1 MYIAEIKCKKTSG
14 KVFKTFLLRQSYR
27 ENGKVKNKT
36 LANLSTLTEE
46 EINLFKTFLK
56 FKGAISHTQTSGGPV
71 TVTPGKSIGG
81 IAVLNEVAK
90 RLGIVDAL
98 GTSFNGQLALWLI
111 FARIIE
117 QGSRLSATRLHSNY
131 DIASVLKLKRGFD
144 ENNLYDCLHWLSDNQ
159 KSIEDAL
166 FENKK
171 SSQQFYWYD
180 VTSSYFEGKCNEFAA
195 FGYNR
200 DKKQKKRTVVIGLL
214 CQEDGDPISIEG
226 FKGNTQDTQTFESQL
241 IKLKNRF
248 NCESI
253 IMVCDRGLIR
263 DKQKKLLAGYNFHY
277 ITALPMSQ
285 IKPLLNKGVIKYEDF
300 VDELKS
306 FLYENHR
313 YIYRRNPIR
322 AEETKIQRE
331 ERLQAVKEKVEVEN
345 RKLNKEPKASQI
357 AAKKRIQSK
366 LKSLYVSEW
375 VHVLEI
381 NRQFTL
387 TVDQEKLKE
396 VSAFDGCYIWTT
408 DLSKSQLSDEEV
420 YRHYKDLKYVEDDFR
435 SFKTAFLE
443 IRPIHVRTKKST
455 EGHLLVTMLAHMI
468 LRELRKAWSP
478 FNKTV
483 AEILQELYLIC
494 RNTVQI
500 GENQKIE
507 CISTPNVQMAA
518 LLKAINVEI
527 PNFDS
532 VDVPVVSRRKVR
544 EGVKF

>member
-1 MYIAEIKCKKTSG
+1 MYIAQIKCKKTSG
-14 KVFKTFLLRQSYR
+14 KVFSTILLRQSYR
-27 ENGKVKNKT
+27 EDGKVKNKT
-36 LANLSTLTEE
+36 LANLSTCTEE
-46 EINLFKTFLK
+46 EINLLRAFLK
-56 FKGAISHTQTSGGPV
+56 FKGKVPISQAPGPV
-71 TVTPGKSIGG
+71 IVTPGKSIGG

-131 DIASVLKLKRGFD
+131 DIASVLRLKRGFD
-144 ENNLYDCLHWLSDNQ
+144 ENNLYDCLHWLSEKQ
-159 KSIEDAL
+159 KTIENAL
-166 FENKK
+166 FKNKK
-171 SSQQFYWYD
+171 SSQHFYWYD

-226 FKGNTQDTQTFESQL
+226 FKGNTQDTQTFENQL

-253 IMVCDRGLIR
+253 IMVCDRGLIK
-263 DKQKKLLAGYNFHY
+263 DKQKNLLADYNFHF

-285 IKPLLNKGVIKYEDF
+285 INPLFKKGLIKYEDF
-300 VDELKS
+300 VNELKS
-306 FLYENHR
+306 FLYKDHR

-322 AEETKIQRE
+322 AEESKIERE
-331 ERLQAVKEKVEVEN
+331 ERLQAAKEKVEVEN
-345 RKLNKEPKASQI
+345 RKLSKEPRASQI
-357 AAKKRIQSK
+357 AAKNRIEAK
-366 LKSLYVSEW
+366 LKNLCISEW
-375 VHVLEI
+375 VYVSEI
-381 NRQFTL
+381 NRQFNL
-387 TVDQEKLKE
+387 TVDSEKLKE
-396 VSAFDGCYIWTT
+396 ISLFDGCYIWTT
-408 DLSKSQLSDEEV
+408 DVAESDLSDEEV
-420 YRHYKDLKYVEDDFR
+420 YNHYKDLKYVEDDFR

-483 AEILQELYLIC
+483 GEILKELYLIC

-500 GENQKIE
+500 GDAQKIE
-507 CISTPNVQMAA
+507 CISTPNTQMAA

-527 PNFDS
+527 PNFDAI
-532 VDVPVVSRRKVR
+532 DVPVVSRRKVR

>member
-1 MYIAEIKCKKTSG
+1 MYITEINCKKPSG
-14 KVFKTFLLRQSYR
+14 KVFKTVLLRKSYR
-27 ENGKVKNKT
+27 KDGKVKNQT
-36 LANLSTLTEE
+36 VANLSTCTEE
-46 EINLFKTFLK
+46 EIGLIKMALDSKNKTIQFENS
-56 FKGAISHTQTSGGPV
+56 IEII
-71 TVTPGKSIGG
+71 PGKSVGSVF
-81 IAVLNEVAK
+81 VLYEMARK
-90 RLGIVDAL
+90 LGIVDAL
-98 GTSFNGQLALWLI
+98 GSSFHGQLALWLI
-111 FARIIE
+111 IARILE
-117 QGSRLSATRLHSNY
+117 QGSRLSATRLDSIY
-131 DIASVLKLKRGFD
+131 DIASVINLKRGFD
-144 ENNLYDCLHWLSDNQ
+144 ENNLYDSLHWLDENQ
-159 KSIEDAL
+159 NDIENTL
-166 FENKK
+166 FHRKK
-171 SSQQFYWYD
+171 GPQNFFWYD
-180 VTSSYFEGKCNEFAA
+180 VTSSYFEGEYNEFAA

-200 DKKQKKRTVVIGLL
+200 DKKKQKRIMVVGLL
-214 CQEDGDPISIEG
+214 CQNDGNPVSIEA
-226 FKGNTQDTQTFESQL
+226 FKGNTQDTQTFENQL
-241 IKLKNRF
+241 LKLKNRF
-248 NCESI
+248 GCEAITIVS
-253 IMVCDRGLIR
+253 DRGLIR
-263 DKQKKLLAGYNFHY
+263 DKQKELLAGYNFHY

-285 IKPLLNKGVIKYEDF
+285 IKPLLNKGIIKYEDF

-322 AEETKIQRE
+322 AKEAKIQRE
-331 ERLQAVKEKVEVEN
+331 ERLQAAKEKVEVEN

-357 AAKKRIQSK
+357 AAKKRIQTK
-366 LKSLYVSEW
+366 LNSLHVSYW

-408 DLSKSQLSDEEV
+408 DLTKSELSDEEV
-420 YRHYKDLKYVEDDFR
+420 YKHYKDLKYVEDDFR

-500 GENQKIE
+500 GDNQKIE
-507 CISTPNVQMAA
+507 CVSTPNAQMTA

-544 EGVKF
+544 EDVKF